1 MSIIMHKKKMNF
13 NEKLTMYDKVIK
25 EILNINDIP
34 SSVHYKRFIFQKL
47 KYLGE
52 KEGYIINAQFSNR

>member
-1 MSIIMHKKKMNF
+1 MNF

-25 EILNINDIP
+25 EILNINDIT
-34 SSVHYKRFIFQKL
+34 SRVHYKRFIFQKL

-52 KEGYIINAQFSNR
+52 KKGYIINVQFSNK

>member
-1 MSIIMHKKKMNF
+1 MNF

-34 SSVHYKRFIFQKL
+34 SRVHYKRFIFQKL

-52 KEGYIINAQFSNR
+52 KKGYIINVQFSNK